1 MVWMFLNKLKI
12 ELPYNPEISFL
23 DIYLKRKKHSP
34 LLIASHLRQVFLLP
48 EIGHQ
53 SQLVETL
60 LTGILL
66 LNPFLMFDPIK
77 QLKLIICKTMNLN
90 NFMFWNTLF
99 IERGLTPYPSFLK
112 CLSSSKK
119 PLPNRYVKGNH
130 ISFYS

>member
-1 MVWMFLNKLKI
+1 MFLNKLKI

-23 DIYLKRKKHSP
+23 DIYLKRKKHNP

-90 NFMFWNTLF
+90 NFMF
-99 IERGLTPYPSFLK
+99 
-112 CLSSSKK
+112 
-119 PLPNRYVKGNH
+119 
-130 ISFYS
+130 